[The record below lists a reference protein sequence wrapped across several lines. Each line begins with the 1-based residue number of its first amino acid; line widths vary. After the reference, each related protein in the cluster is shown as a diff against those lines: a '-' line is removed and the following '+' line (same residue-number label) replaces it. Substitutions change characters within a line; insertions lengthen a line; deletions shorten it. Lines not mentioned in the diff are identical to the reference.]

1 MDVKKITRLG
11 LLTAVALIMFV
22 IEMQIPNPVPIPGI
36 KLGLANIVTVY
47 AAFRFRGRDVFIMVL
62 TRLLLGAMLSGTIV
76 SFLFSLCGSLLCLAG
91 MLPLSRAVSERYI
104 WLCSV
109 AGAVLHNIGQMIAAV
124 AVMQTFSV
132 LVYLPPLLVS
142 GCIAGA
148 FTGICA
154 QIVVNRV
161 SKGSD

>member
-1 MDVKKITRLG
+1 MDAKKITRLG

-22 IEMQIPNPVPIPGI
+22 IELQIPNPVPIPGV
-36 KLGLANIVTVY
+36 KLGLANVVTVY
-47 AAFRFRGRDVFIMVL
+47 AVFRFRGRDAFIMVL
-62 TRLLLGAMLSGTIV
+62 ARLLLGSLLCGTIV

-109 AGAVLHNIGQMIAAV
+109 AGAVLHNVGQTIAAV

-142 GCIAGA
+142 GCITGA

-154 QIVVNRV
+154 QFVINRV
-161 SKGSD
+161 KK

>member
-22 IEMQIPNPVPIPGI
+22 IEMQIPNPVPVPGV

-47 AAFRFRGRDVFIMVL
+47 AVFRFRGREVLLMVL
-62 TRLLLGAMLSGTIV
+62 TRLLLGALLSGTAV

-91 MLPLSRAVSERYI
+91 MLPLRRAVSERHI
-104 WLCSV
+104 WLCSI
-109 AGAVLHNIGQMIAAV
+109 AGAVLHNVGQMIAAV
-124 AVMQTFSV
+124 AVMQTFLV
-132 LVYLPPLLVS
+132 LIYLPPLLVS

-148 FTGICA
+148 FTGICT
-154 QIVVNRV
+154 QIILNRI
-161 SKGSD
+161 KK

>member
-1 MDVKKITRLG
+1 MNVKKITRLG

-22 IEMQIPNPVPIPGI
+22 IELQIPNPVPIPGV
-36 KLGLANIVTVY
+36 KLGLANVVTVY
-47 AAFRFRGRDVFIMVL
+47 AVFRFRGRDAFIMVL
-62 TRLLLGAMLSGTIV
+62 ARLLLGSLLCGTIV

-109 AGAVLHNIGQMIAAV
+109 AGAVLHNVGQTIAAV

-142 GCIAGA
+142 GCITGA

-154 QIVVNRV
+154 QFVINRV
-161 SKGSD
+161 KK

>member
-1 MDVKKITRLG
+1 MDAKKITRLG

-22 IEMQIPNPVPIPGI
+22 IELQIPNPVPIPGV
-36 KLGLANIVTVY
+36 KLGLANVVTVY
-47 AAFRFRGRDVFIMVL
+47 AVFRFRGRDAFIMVL
-62 TRLLLGAMLSGTIV
+62 ARLLLGSLLCGTIV

-104 WLCSV
+104 WFCSV
-109 AGAVLHNIGQMIAAV
+109 AGAVLHNVGQMIAAV

-142 GCIAGA
+142 GCITGA

-154 QIVVNRV
+154 QFVINRV
-161 SKGSD
+161 KK